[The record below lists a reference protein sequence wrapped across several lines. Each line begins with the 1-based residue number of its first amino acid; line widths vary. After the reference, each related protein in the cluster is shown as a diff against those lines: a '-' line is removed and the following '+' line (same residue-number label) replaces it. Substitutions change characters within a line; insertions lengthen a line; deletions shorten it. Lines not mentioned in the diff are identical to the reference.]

1 VYRKLLGIGVAVVVA
16 VLVFGGLAQA
26 QTQAP
31 SIKIGFSFYAAGKE
45 YKSGNYTIEVTP
57 AGHVVFH
64 AAKGDAVVDLTPMKS
79 LGRDDKI
86 QSPKLVFDI
95 IGADRFLS
103 EVWLPGQEGYLVGS
117 VSGPHDREVLG
128 ARKNK
133 K

>member
-1 VYRKLLGIGVAVVVA
+1 MYRRFLGIGVAVVAA
-16 VLVFGGLAQA
+16 VLVLGSMAQA
-26 QTQAP
+26 QAQAA
-31 SIKIGFSFYAAGKE
+31 SMKIGFSFFAAGKE

-79 LGRDDKI
+79 LVRDDKI
-86 QSPKLVFDI
+86 QAPKLVFNI

-117 VSGPHDREVLG
+117 VSGPHGQEVLR

>member
-1 VYRKLLGIGVAVVVA
+1 MYRKLLGIGVAVVVA
-16 VLVFGGLAQA
+16 VLVLGGLAQA
-26 QTQAP
+26 QAP
-31 SIKIGFSFYAAGKE
+31 SMKIGFSFYAAGKE

-64 AAKGDAVVDLTPMKS
+64 AAKGDVVVDLTPMKS

-86 QSPKLVFDI
+86 QAPKLVFDI

-103 EVWLPGQEGYLVGS
+103 EVWLPGQDGYLVGS
-117 VSGPHDREVLG
+117 VSGPHDQEVLN